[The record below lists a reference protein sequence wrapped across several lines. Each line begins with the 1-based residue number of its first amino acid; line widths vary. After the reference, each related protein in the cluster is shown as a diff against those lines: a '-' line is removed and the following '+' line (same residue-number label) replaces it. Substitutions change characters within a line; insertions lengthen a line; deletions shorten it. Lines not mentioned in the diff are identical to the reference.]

1 MIKKFIFI
9 WFLFLQA
16 SVSYGQRNVK
26 DSIIGTPWVSI
37 QYGLNWTA
45 GDLKERLG
53 VLNNIGFFAG
63 YKTKRNWIFGAE
75 GGFLFGNK
83 IHETGILNNLADS
96 KGNIT
101 DQNGDIAIIRIL
113 SRGFFANAVVGKV
126 IPVFNTNKNSGIL
139 LNVGIGYT
147 AYKYRIETQENVVPQ
162 IELNYRKG
170 YDRLTAGINTS
181 QFIGYSYMANQ
192 GAFNF
197 YGGFYIQEAFTQ
209 NQRNIFYDQPNIPV
223 DKSIRTDILYGFK
236 VGWMIPIYKRVPKEF
251 YYN

>member
-1 MIKKFIFI
+1 MTKKLF
-9 WFLFLQA
+9 FLVLLSIQSSF
-16 SVSYGQRNVK
+16 VFGQRNVK

-45 GDLKERLG
+45 GDLKQRLG
-53 VLNNIGFFAG
+53 ILNDVGFLAG
-63 YKTKRNWIFGAE
+63 YKTKRNWIFGVE

-83 IHETGILNNLADS
+83 IFETGLLDGLADS

-101 DQNGDIAIIRIL
+101 DQNGDIATVRIL
-113 SRGFFANAVVGKV
+113 SRGFHANVCFGKI
-126 IPVFNTNKNSGIL
+126 IPIFKSNKNSGLYINL
-139 LNVGIGYT
+139 GIGYT
-147 AYKYRIETQENVVPQ
+147 AYKYRIETQDHVVPQ
-162 IELNYRKG
+162 IELDYRKG
-170 YDRLTAGINTS
+170 YDRLTGGINTS

-209 NQRNIFYDQPNIPV
+209 NLRDVFYDQPNTPV
-223 DKSIRTDILYGFK
+223 DKSIRTDIQYGFK
-236 VGWMIPIYKRVPKEF
+236 VGWLIPIYKRVPKEY